1 MDTALAG
8 HSRRQRR
15 GHRRVSSVLV
25 GAGLLVAACSGATT
39 PASDAPP
46 AGSGLKPIE
55 PAALQA
61 VVDKTVQELLIPG
74 AVVVLRTPQ
83 GEFTVSSGT
92 TELGTQNRPTPDT
105 HFRIA
110 SVTKTMTSAVILQLA
125 QEGKLDLSDPVSKY
139 VPDVPNGDDITIAEL
154 LKMRSGLYNYTSAP
168 EMAESLD
175 RDPTKVWTPQELLT
189 IAFERPPNAPPDPA
203 FEYNNTNYLLL
214 GLIAEKLDGKPLA
227 TVMQDRLFEPLGLTN
242 TMLPPS
248 TSNSIPEPY
257 SHGYLYGSS
266 SVALTGTPP
275 YTPEEIAGAEAGTLQ
290 PTDYTGINHSFAPGP
305 GGVISTA
312 DNLATWIQAL
322 VGGQVLNA
330 EYQKIWFDAVQLENP
345 SNPNRGYGYGITKLS
360 WGPNTIYLHGGETP
374 GYNTEAYVDPANET
388 TFVVWANLTV
398 SPVDDSDA
406 ANSILLKVMDQ
417 IYTDSPLAPQPTPT
431 AGG

>member
-1 MDTALAG
+1 
-8 HSRRQRR
+8 
-15 GHRRVSSVLV
+15 
-25 GAGLLVAACSGATT
+25 
-39 PASDAPP
+39 
-46 AGSGLKPIE
+46 
-55 PAALQA
+55 
-61 VVDKTVQELLIPG
+61 
-74 AVVVLRTPQ
+74 
-83 GEFTVSSGT
+83 
-92 TELGTQNRPTPDT
+92 
-105 HFRIA
+105 
-110 SVTKTMTSAVILQLA
+110 
-125 QEGKLDLSDPVSKY
+125 
-139 VPDVPNGDDITIAEL
+139 
-154 LKMRSGLYNYTSAP
+154 
-168 EMAESLD
+168 
-175 RDPTKVWTPQELLT
+175 
-189 IAFERPPNAPPDPA
+189 
-203 FEYNNTNYLLL
+203 
-214 GLIAEKLDGKPLA
+214 
-227 TVMQDRLFEPLGLTN
+227 VMQDRLFEPLGLTN

-322 VGGQVLNA
+322 VGGRVLDA